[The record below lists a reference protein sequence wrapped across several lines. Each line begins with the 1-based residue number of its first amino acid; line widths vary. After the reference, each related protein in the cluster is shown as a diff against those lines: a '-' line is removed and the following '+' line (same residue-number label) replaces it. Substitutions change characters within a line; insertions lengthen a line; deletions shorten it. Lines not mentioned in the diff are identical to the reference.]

1 MAASAIGAAGTILD
15 EYGHK
20 VEREVNKELG
30 KTEFLELL
38 VAQLNNQNPLD
49 PQDNGEFVAQLAQ
62 FSTLEG
68 IEKLNDSMG
77 DILNGVHS
85 SQALQASSLVG
96 RKVILASEKA
106 MVDTAETFKGSV
118 LVPQSSSNV
127 YVSVY
132 DDAGNVVSRINMGA
146 QEAGNQSFMW
156 DGKDSEGEQLPPGKY
171 RFKAEG
177 SFNGKTEGLYTMLPA
192 NVDSVTLSPQGGKC
206 CSTWP
211 GWVRF
216 RCLKYRLLV
225 NNNV

>member
-77 DILNGVHS
+77 NILDGVHS

-96 RKVILASEKA
+96 RKVILASEQA

-192 NVDSVTLSPQGGKC
+192 NVDSVTLSPQGGEM
-206 CSTWP
+206 
-211 GWVRF
+211 
-216 RCLKYRLLV
+216 LLNLAGLGPV
-225 NNNV
+225 PLSQVQIIGQ

>member
-20 VEREVNKELG
+20 VEREVNKDLG
-30 KTEFLELL
+30 KNEFLELL

-77 DILNGVHS
+77 NILDGVHS

-192 NVDSVTLSPQGGKC
+192 NVDSVTLSPQGGEM
-206 CSTWP
+206 
-211 GWVRF
+211 
-216 RCLKYRLLV
+216 LLNLAGLGPV
-225 NNNV
+225 PLSQVQIIGQ

>member
-20 VEREVNKELG
+20 VDREVNKDLG

-77 DILNGVHS
+77 DILSSVHS

-96 RKVILASEKA
+96 RKVMLASEYA
-106 MVDTAETFKGSV
+106 MVDTAETFKASV
-118 LVPQSSSNV
+118 LVPQSSSSVN
-127 YVSVY
+127 VSVY
-132 DDAGNVVSRINMGA
+132 DDAGTLVSRISLGA

-156 DGKDSEGEQLPPGKY
+156 DGKDSDGELLPPGKY
-171 RFKAEG
+171 KFKAEG
-177 SFNGKTEGLYTMLPA
+177 SFDGKTEGLYTMLPA
-192 NVDSVTLSPQGGKC
+192 NVDSVTLSPQGGEM
-206 CSTWP
+206 
-211 GWVRF
+211 
-216 RCLKYRLLV
+216 LLNLAGLGPV
-225 NNNV
+225 PLSQVQIIGQ

>member
-96 RKVILASEKA
+96 RKVILASEQA

-192 NVDSVTLSPQGGKC
+192 NVDSVTLSPQGGEM
-206 CSTWP
+206 
-211 GWVRF
+211 
-216 RCLKYRLLV
+216 LLNLAGLGPV
-225 NNNV
+225 PLSQVQIIGQ

>member
-20 VEREVNKELG
+20 VEREVNKDLG
-30 KTEFLELL
+30 KNEFLELL

-96 RKVILASEKA
+96 RKVILASEQA

-156 DGKDSEGEQLPPGKY
+156 DGKDSDGEQLPPGKY

-192 NVDSVTLSPQGGKC
+192 NVDSVTLSPQGGEM
-206 CSTWP
+206 
-211 GWVRF
+211 
-216 RCLKYRLLV
+216 LLNLAGLGPV
-225 NNNV
+225 PLSQVQIIGQ

>member
-192 NVDSVTLSPQGGKC
+192 NVDSVTLSPQGGEM
-206 CSTWP
+206 
-211 GWVRF
+211 
-216 RCLKYRLLV
+216 LLNLAGLGPV
-225 NNNV
+225 PLSQVQIIGQ

>member
-77 DILNGVHS
+77 NILDGVHS

-192 NVDSVTLSPQGGKC
+192 NVDSVTLSPQGGEM
-206 CSTWP
+206 
-211 GWVRF
+211 
-216 RCLKYRLLV
+216 LLNLAGLGPV
-225 NNNV
+225 PLSQVQIIGQ

>member
-20 VEREVNKELG
+20 VEREVNKDLG
-30 KTEFLELL
+30 KNEFLELL

-192 NVDSVTLSPQGGKC
+192 NVDSVTLSPQGGEM
-206 CSTWP
+206 
-211 GWVRF
+211 
-216 RCLKYRLLV
+216 LLNLAGLGPV
-225 NNNV
+225 PLSQVQIIGQ

>member
-20 VEREVNKELG
+20 VEREVNKDLG
-30 KTEFLELL
+30 KNEFLELL

-156 DGKDSEGEQLPPGKY
+156 DGKDSDGEQLPPGKY

-192 NVDSVTLSPQGGKC
+192 NVDSVTLSPQGGEM
-206 CSTWP
+206 
-211 GWVRF
+211 
-216 RCLKYRLLV
+216 LLNLAGLGPV
-225 NNNV
+225 PLSQVQIIGQ

>member
-15 EYGHK
+15 EYGQK

-77 DILNGVHS
+77 NILDGVHS

-96 RKVILASEKA
+96 RKVILASEQA

-192 NVDSVTLSPQGGKC
+192 NVDSVTLSPQGGEM
-206 CSTWP
+206 
-211 GWVRF
+211 
-216 RCLKYRLLV
+216 LLNLAGLGPV
-225 NNNV
+225 PLSQVQIIGQ

>member
-77 DILNGVHS
+77 DILTGVHS
-85 SQALQASSLVG
+85 SQTLQASSLVG
-96 RKVILASEKA
+96 RKVIFASDTTL
-106 MVDTAETFKGSV
+106 VDTAETFKGSV
-118 LVPQSSSNV
+118 LIPQSSSNV
-127 YVSVY
+127 GVSIY
-132 DDAGNVVSRINMGA
+132 DDAGTLVARINMGA

-156 DGKDSEGEQLPPGKY
+156 DGRNSDGELLPPGKY
-171 RFKAEG
+171 SFKAEG
-177 SFNGKTEGLYTMLPA
+177 SFNGQTEGLYTMLPA
-192 NVDSVTLSPQGGKC
+192 NVDSVTLSPQGGEM
-206 CSTWP
+206 
-211 GWVRF
+211 
-216 RCLKYRLLV
+216 LLNLAGLGPV
-225 NNNV
+225 PLSQVQIIGQ

>member
-20 VEREVNKELG
+20 VDREVNKDLG

-96 RKVILASEKA
+96 RKVMLASEYA
-106 MVDTAETFKGSV
+106 MVDTAETFKASV

-127 YVSVY
+127 YISVY
-132 DDAGNVVSRINMGA
+132 DDAGTLVNRISLGA

-156 DGKDSEGEQLPPGKY
+156 DGKDSDGELLPPGKY
-171 RFKAEG
+171 KFKAEG

-192 NVDSVTLSPQGGKC
+192 NVDSVTLSPQGGEM
-206 CSTWP
+206 
-211 GWVRF
+211 
-216 RCLKYRLLV
+216 LLNLAGLGPV
-225 NNNV
+225 PLSEVQIIGQ

>member
-1 MAASAIGAAGTILD
+1 M
-15 EYGHK
+15 
-20 VEREVNKELG
+20 
-30 KTEFLELL
+30 
-38 VAQLNNQNPLD
+38 AQLNNQNPLD

-77 DILNGVHS
+77 NILDGVHS

-96 RKVILASEKA
+96 RKVILASEQA

-132 DDAGNVVSRINMGA
+132 DDAGNVVSRINIGA

-192 NVDSVTLSPQGGKC
+192 NVDSVTLSPQGGEM
-206 CSTWP
+206 
-211 GWVRF
+211 
-216 RCLKYRLLV
+216 LLNLAGLGPV
-225 NNNV
+225 PLSQVQIIGQ